1 MRSYRVLPNHLRAA
15 RDNLIS
21 KLLSLDVPFPPTK
34 AEQEAIAEALSDA
47 DALIE
52 SLEQLLAKKRQLK
65 QGAMQELLTGK
76 RRLPGFEI
84 KTATSRQ
91 R

>member
-1 MRSYRVLPNHLRAA
+1 
-15 RDNLIS
+15 
-21 KLLSLDVPFPPTK
+21 
-34 AEQEAIAEALSDA
+34 LSDA

-76 RRLPGFEI
+76 KRLLGFSGEWSQVNLGKLFAFKNGLNKGKEFFGYGTPI
-84 KTATSRQ
+84 VNYMYNGPQFSDHAIS
-91 R
+91 

>member
-1 MRSYRVLPNHLRAA
+1 M
-15 RDNLIS
+15 
-21 KLLSLDVPFPPTK
+21 
-34 AEQEAIAEALSDA
+34 SDA

-76 RRLPGFEI
+76 KRLPGFET
-84 KTATSRQ
+84 KPGYKQTEVG
-91 R
+91 